1 MKYIILGIFV
11 LVFCRISV
19 NAQKVY
25 RTSYKSEADK
35 IIFVTDYKS
44 EADMIVY
51 ETKYKSEA
59 KPYSGIWFW
68 TTYKSEADWQ
78 VYFTKYKSE
87 ANLKIYFTK

>member
-1 MKYIILGIFV
+1 
-11 LVFCRISV
+11 
-19 NAQKVY
+19 
-25 RTSYKSEADK
+25 
-35 IIFVTDYKS
+35 
-44 EADMIVY
+44 MIVY

-87 ANLKIYFTK
+87 ATLKIYITKYKSEVGMK